1 MMKRIVLLMLSLYLM
16 IPLGMAQEKLV
27 KGRVTTADDGMSL
40 PGVSIAKKGTTIGA
54 ISDVDGNY
62 QIKVSPG
69 QILLFSFVGMESQ
82 EVVYKNQTT
91 INVVLKSQ
99 TVGVD
104 EVVVTAMGIKR
115 DRKALNYA
123 VQEVKGVELAET
135 QQDNVAEVL
144 AGRISGVNITNT
156 SGDVGSST
164 SIVIR
169 GGTSL
174 GGNNQPIFIV
184 DGIPID
190 NTSVSTRDFDDIN
203 RAADIDP
210 EDIASVS
217 VLKGP
222 SAAALYGINA
232 AGGAIVITTKKGEK
246 GEGRITYSNN
256 FKISQVANLPDMQKE
271 YLHGY
276 DGVPTSSVYNN
287 WGPVRT
293 TADDVYDNMDNF
305 FKTGFSQKHHVEF
318 SNSNEKGSY
327 RLSLS
332 HNDQDGIV
340 PNSNYN
346 TSSMRINSS
355 RKMKEWLTIDASANY
370 VHAESDKS
378 SKGSNGFYRQLLVY
392 PRNYDVRDWKNEDGS
407 YKSIT
412 NGTAGTDNPFFTV
425 NNDRSESKTDRIIAN
440 VNMMINPVKEFTITG
455 RFGSDFYT
463 TRGRSYVMPGSTI
476 ADKSKGYLREF
487 QRTSHVK
494 NATVLLHFEKDFT
507 EDLNVSI
514 LGGTSLED
522 YDYWSDYRYGV
533 EFKNKDFIGLSN
545 VKAESIKTAASR
557 TQRRRLGV
565 FGEAKLNYKK
575 MLYLGVTA
583 RNDWSS
589 TLPKGN
595 NSFFYPS
602 YSLGFIF
609 SELMEDKTIL
619 SYGKIRGSW
628 SEVGKDASPYVVG
641 TSLFVNDKSGGGFY
655 NGYSGGNPFLMPETT
670 TAMEFGAD
678 LRFFNGRLN
687 FDFTYY
693 SQESKGMIINPRLSY
708 ATGYIMSYMNGGVI
722 SNKGLELQAKVI
734 PIKNKNFTW
743 DFIANF
749 SQNRGVLKSLPYP
762 LEEYYESD
770 TWVYGNIR
778 NGAKPGE
785 AYSGLTGFDYERT
798 EDGEVIVDKNGY
810 PQREAKY
817 VVVGD
822 REPDFILGLTNT
834 FEYKRF
840 RLSCLLDIRVGG
852 DVFNGTKAYMTSRGA
867 SDLTSDRGRQFIVD
881 GVVETGTDEGGNPV
895 YEKNTTPVNL
905 DREFYQTYFSNV
917 ESNFIENVNMMR
929 LRNLSL
935 SYRLSTKNWK
945 KRPIEDLTISFTG
958 YNLALW
964 SNYTGGDPEVNTLGA
979 GARGSGGAGIDY
991 GVLPSPTSYS
1001 IGLKVK
1007 F

>member
-1 MMKRIVLLMLSLYLM
+1 MRKIACFTLIMLLGWQVSW
-16 IPLGMAQEKLV
+16 AQDLLV
-27 KGRVTTADDGMSL
+27 KGVVTGAEDGL
-40 PGVSIAKKGTTIGA
+40 TIPGVSVVVKGTTNGTTT
-54 ISDVDGNY
+54 DFDGKY
-62 QIKVSPG
+62 EIKVGTNTTLVFTYIGMKP
-69 QILLFSFVGMESQ
+69 FEAKVGSQ
-82 EVVYKNQTT
+82 SKV
-91 INVVLKSQ
+91 NVALE
-99 TVGVD
+99 TDNFTMD

-123 VQEVKGVELAET
+123 VQEVKGVELSST
-135 QQDNVAEVL
+135 QQNNVAEIL
-144 AGRISGVNITNT
+144 SGRIAGVNVVNT

-169 GGTSL
+169 GGSSL
-174 GGNNQPIFIV
+174 GGGNQPLFIV

-256 FKISQVANLPDMQKE
+256 FKISEVANLPDYQNSYM
-271 YLHGY
+271 HGY
-276 DGVPTSSVYNN
+276 NGATTSTVFNN
-287 WGPVRT
+287 WGPPLSSNDR
-293 TADDVYDNMDNF
+293 VYDNLDNF
-305 FKTGFSQKHHVEF
+305 FTTGFSQKHHLEF

-327 RLSLS
+327 RLSIS
-332 HNDQDGIV
+332 HNDQNGVV

-346 TSSMRINSS
+346 TSSMRINTSQ
-355 RKMKEWLTIDASANY
+355 KLKDWLTVDASANY

-392 PRNYDVRDWKNEDGS
+392 PVNHDAEDWKSDDGT

-412 NGTAGTDNPFFTV
+412 DGTAGTDNPYFTV
-425 NNDRSESKTDRIIAN
+425 NNDRTESKTDRIIAN
-440 VNMMINPVKEFTITG
+440 TSFIIKPVKEFTATG

-476 ADKSKGYLREF
+476 ANNSKGRLREF

-494 NATVLLHFEKDFT
+494 NATLLIHFEKDFT
-507 EDLNVSI
+507 EDINVSI
-514 LGGTSLED
+514 LGGASLED
-522 YDYWSDYRYGV
+522 YDYWSDLRSGA
-533 EFKNKDFIGLSN
+533 EFKNPDFIGMAN
-545 VKAESIKTAASR
+545 IDAESLRTSTSR
-557 TQRRRLGV
+557 TQRRRSGV
-565 FGEAKLNYKK
+565 FGEAKFNYKK
-575 MLYLGVTA
+575 MLYLGVTG

-589 TLPKGN
+589 TLPEIN

-602 YSLGFIF
+602 YSVGLIF
-609 SELMEDKTIL
+609 SELMEDKSIL
-619 SYGKIRGSW
+619 SFGKIRASW

-641 TSLFVNDKSGGGFY
+641 TSLSVNGKSGGGFY
-655 NGYSGGNPFLMPETT
+655 NGYSGGNPYLKPETT
-670 TAMEFGAD
+670 TALEFGCD
-678 LRFFNGRLN
+678 LRFFNGRFNL
-687 FDFTYY
+687 DFTYY
-693 SQESKGMIINPRLSY
+693 NQESKDMIINPRLSY
-708 ATGYIMSYMNGGVI
+708 TTGYIFFYMNGGVI

-743 DFIANF
+743 DFIANY

-785 AYSGLTGFDYERT
+785 AFSGLTGFDYKRT
-798 EDGEVIVDKNGY
+798 EQGETIVDKSGY
-810 PQREAKY
+810 PVRESKY
-817 VVVGD
+817 VVLGD
-822 REPDFILGLTNT
+822 REPDFLLGLTNT
-834 FEYKRF
+834 IQYKRF
-840 RLSCLLDIRVGG
+840 RLSFLLDIRVGG
-852 DVFNGTKAYMTSRGA
+852 DVYNGTKAYMTSRGA
-867 SDLTSDRGRQFIVD
+867 SDITANRGQQFMVD
-881 GVVETGTDEGGNPV
+881 GVVETGVDEAGNAT
-895 YEKNTTPVNL
+895 YAKNTNPIQL
-905 DREFYQTYFSNV
+905 DRNFYQSYFANV
-917 ESNFIENVNMMR
+917 ESNFIENVNIMR
-929 LRNLSL
+929 LRNLSM
-935 SYRLSTKNWK
+935 SYRFSTKNWE
-945 KRPIEDLTISFTG
+945 KRFIEDMTISFTG

-991 GVLPSPTSYS
+991 GVLPSPRSYS